1 MDSLKE
7 DGGAA
12 EWGKLDDPYRTIEIV
27 AGGLCG
33 LYSAN
38 SARRLTI
45 ARQPNAA
52 TGLAA

>member
-1 MDSLKE
+1 MVGPPSGE
-7 DGGAA
+7 SSTT
-12 EWGKLDDPYRTIEIV
+12 PYRTIEIV

-45 ARQPNAA
+45 A
-52 TGLAA
+52 